1 MGSVRS
7 WLRPPLD
14 LMVLFSLVMLVPAAT
29 LLVLGL
35 RLLDQDRALEKHRLA
50 ELRESTADQVV
61 RALQQAITASEMH
74 LANPSP
80 WHPPE
85 DAVRIAIHSGGIEAI
100 PPGRLLYYPVLPEG
114 REAPDEP
121 FRQEE
126 EYEYRLQ
133 DYQKAIALCR
143 KLSSSS
149 DAAIRVGALLRIA
162 RTLRKT
168 GQQQAA
174 LDAYAQLG
182 QISSVTVRGI
192 PADLL
197 ARRARCTVLG
207 ELGRTAELRT
217 EATAL
222 QADLNAGRWQLD
234 RAWYI
239 HFSEQTGGWL
249 GFTNRPEPGQL
260 ALAEAVEWLWAT
272 WTQKPQEKPNQ
283 GGRQCVSSNGV
294 TLVALWQSTPERML
308 ALVAGSGYQQQHWFR
323 ELSGLRGFQLSLV
336 SGEGQTV
343 FGDTPAEGL
352 PRVQRLASET
362 GLPWTVRVAHADS
375 HATLEEF
382 ASRRRM
388 LLAGLGLLAI
398 LVTAGSYFIWRAM
411 ARELAAARL
420 QSDFV
425 SAVSHEFRTPLTSL
439 RQFNDLLAEE
449 RNLPGEQRREFRAA
463 QARATDRLQ
472 RLVESLLDF
481 GRMEAGARP
490 YRFERIDVGALV
502 ERVVGD
508 FCREA
513 ESAEFDVRCSSV
525 PAFVDADAEALAR
538 ALWNLLDNAVKYS
551 GDSRT
556 IEVTMAR
563 QAGSIMIGVQDR
575 GPGVPREEQK
585 EIFRKFFRGAYARTQ
600 HIRGT
605 GIGLAMVRHIV
616 DAHGGRIELAS
627 APGKGSTF
635 AILLPVGD

>member
-1 MGSVRS
+1 M
-7 WLRPPLD
+7 
-14 LMVLFSLVMLVPAAT
+14 
-29 LLVLGL
+29 
-35 RLLDQDRALEKHRLA
+35 
-50 ELRESTADQVV
+50 
-61 RALQQAITASEMH
+61 
-74 LANPSP
+74 
-80 WHPPE
+80 
-85 DAVRIAIHSGGIEAI
+85 
-100 PPGRLLYYPVLPEG
+100 
-114 REAPDEP
+114 
-121 FRQEE
+121 
-126 EYEYRLQ
+126 
-133 DYQKAIALCR
+133 
-143 KLSSSS
+143 
-149 DAAIRVGALLRIA
+149 
-162 RTLRKT
+162 
-168 GQQQAA
+168 
-174 LDAYAQLG
+174 
-182 QISSVTVRGI
+182 
-192 PADLL
+192 
-197 ARRARCTVLG
+197 
-207 ELGRTAELRT
+207 
-217 EATAL
+217 
-222 QADLNAGRWQLD
+222 
-234 RAWYI
+234 
-239 HFSEQTGGWL
+239 
-249 GFTNRPEPGQL
+249 
-260 ALAEAVEWLWAT
+260 
-272 WTQKPQEKPNQ
+272 
-283 GGRQCVSSNGV
+283 
-294 TLVALWQSTPERML
+294 

-490 YRFERIDVGALV
+490 YRFEKIDVGALA
-502 ERVVGD
+502 ERVVED
-508 FCREA
+508 FRKEA
-513 ESAEFDVRCSSV
+513 ESTGFDFRFSSV
-525 PAFVDADAEALAR
+525 RALVDADAEALTR

-556 IEVTMAR
+556 IDVTMAR
-563 QAGSIMIGVQDR
+563 QAGSIMIGVHDR
-575 GPGVPREEQK
+575 GPGIPREEQK

-627 APGKGSTF
+627 APGEGSTF
-635 AILLPVGD
+635 TMKLPVGD